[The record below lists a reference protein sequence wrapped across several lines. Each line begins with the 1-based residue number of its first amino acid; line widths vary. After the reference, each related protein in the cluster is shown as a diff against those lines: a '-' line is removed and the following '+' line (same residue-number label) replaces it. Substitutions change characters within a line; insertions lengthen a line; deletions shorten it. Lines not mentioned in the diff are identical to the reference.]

1 VPWALQEDSKGVEME
16 VEMGQ
21 DEKERIVPRG
31 LGHVSRRKRIISF
44 ALVGSQANAI
54 FGWSMAPPGDWL
66 HCWAVLLNK
75 LMSQE
80 QEGAKS
86 KSPLKFSA
94 IK

>member
-21 DEKERIVPRG
+21 DEKERIVPKG

-54 FGWSMAPPGDWL
+54 FGW
-66 HCWAVLLNK
+66 
-75 LMSQE
+75 
-80 QEGAKS
+80 
-86 KSPLKFSA
+86 
-94 IK
+94 